1 MRKERNGM
9 SELKKNDVVR
19 LTIEDYTGEGLGV
32 ARHEGRVIF
41 VRRGIR
47 GETCDAR
54 IEKVLKNIAYARV
67 VAVEDPSEHRREPDC
82 PYYGR
87 CGGCDFRH
95 MDYAEELEAK
105 RRKVQNAVTRLGG
118 SGVQVEQ
125 VLGAKDPLRY
135 RNKVQY
141 PISRDGAV
149 GFYRAHSHDVT
160 DIPVCL
166 LQMEPAEQAAEVLR
180 GWMRRREIP
189 GYDETTG
196 EGLMR
201 HLYVRSNAKGESL
214 VCLMVNG
221 GRLPH
226 ERELVERLREGVPG
240 LRGVVLGV
248 NRRRDNVI
256 LADRYRTLWGEDVLE
271 DVLCGL
277 TFRLSV
283 PSFYQVNRD
292 QAEVLYGKALEY
304 AALTGRETVLDL
316 YCGAGTITLVMA
328 KQAGR
333 VIGAEIVPEAIADA
347 EENRKRNGVENAEF
361 FCGDASA
368 VAAKLANEGL
378 RPDVITVDPPRKG
391 LAEDVIEAIA
401 KMAPERVVYVSCDP
415 ATLGRDIRRFGEL
428 GYAVQRVSAVDLF
441 PGTQHVESVAL
452 MVKA

>member
-1 MRKERNGM
+1 M
-9 SELKKNDVVR
+9 SELKKNDIVT

-32 ARHEGRVIF
+32 ARLDGRVVF

-47 GETCDAR
+47 GEQCEAR

-67 VAVEDPSEHRREPDC
+67 VSVAEPSEHRREPDC

-105 RRKVQNAVTRLGG
+105 RRKVHNAVVRLGG
-118 SGVQVEQ
+118 SSVQVEA
-125 VLGAKDPLRY
+125 VLGAEHPTRY

-180 GWMRRREIP
+180 QWMRRYDVP
-189 GYDETTG
+189 GYDEQTG

-201 HLYVRSNAKGESL
+201 HLYVRCNAKGESL
-214 VCLMVNG
+214 ICLMVNG

-240 LRGVVLGV
+240 IRGVVLGV
-248 NRRRDNVI
+248 NRRKDNVI

-304 AALTGRETVLDL
+304 AELTGKETVLDL

-333 VIGAEIVPEAIADA
+333 AIGAEIVPEAIADA
-347 EENRKRNGVENAEF
+347 EENRRRNGVENAEF

-391 LAEDVIEAIA
+391 LAEDVIDAIVR
-401 KMAPERVVYVSCDP
+401 MAPQRVVYVSCDP
-415 ATLGRDIRRFGEL
+415 ATLGRDIRRFAEL
-428 GYAVQRVSAVDLF
+428 GYTVQRVSAVDLF